1 MAADLDDIK
10 TILRSLLIS
19 SPRTL
24 TVEDLRRDYRQ
35 TENRECPL
43 LGYRNFTEF
52 LQSIPDVVT
61 V

>member
-1 MAADLDDIK
+1 MADLDEIK
-10 TILRSLLIS
+10 GILRSLLIS
-19 SPRTL
+19 SPRIM
-24 TVEDLRRDYRQ
+24 TVEDLRRDYRK
-35 TENRECPL
+35 EESRECPL